1 MCAVES
7 SLLGSSFLVR
17 SVAMFENNGRT
28 NPHDNWCLAV
38 KIYEV
43 IGLPADTLSTCDLL
57 LIFIALRIV
66 NVEVLILQLDG

>member
-1 MCAVES
+1 
-7 SLLGSSFLVR
+7 
-17 SVAMFENNGRT
+17 MFENNGRT